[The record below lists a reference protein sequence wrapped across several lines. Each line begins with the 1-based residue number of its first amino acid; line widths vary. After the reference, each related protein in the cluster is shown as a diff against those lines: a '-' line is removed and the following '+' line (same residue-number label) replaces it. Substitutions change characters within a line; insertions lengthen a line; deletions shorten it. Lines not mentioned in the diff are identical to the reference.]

1 MTQLLLLALS
11 LALVGCSTRPLT
23 TAGTPS
29 AVAVAPVPAIVIED
43 EADEAPVTA
52 PAQAPSPPAAV
63 DTFAD
68 AVKSGQVAIN
78 KAKKVV
84 TSVKAVVA
92 AVKEVKAQVD
102 TFSEN
107 SEPPAVPV
115 RTDSRPTMP
124 VAPPYDSRTGAKI
137 QFLGIDLEFWL
148 GQNDSWST
156 VFKMLTLLIATYG
169 GFRGINYLFSK
180 KSTAV

>member
-1 MTQLLLLALS
+1 MTQLLLLALT
-11 LALVGCSTRPLT
+11 LALAGCSTRPQV
-23 TAGTPS
+23 TAVPPAVQITVPS
-29 AVAVAPVPAIVIED
+29 AAEIEVIEP
-43 EADEAPVTA
+43 ESAIAA
-52 PAQAPSPPAAV
+52 PAPAPFVNTVV
-63 DTFAD
+63 DAI
-68 AVKSGQVAIN
+68 KSGQVTID
-78 KAKKVV
+78 KVKKVA
-84 TSVKAVVA
+84 TSVKAAVA

-102 TFSEN
+102 TFNPDTVQES
-107 SEPPAVPV
+107 PVPV
-115 RTDSRPTMP
+115 PADPRPTMP

-169 GFRGINYLFSK
+169 GFRGINFLFSK